1 MPRPD
6 KVEKVKEIRKYFD
19 SVNAVIV
26 TEYRGLNVK
35 DMAELRKSLREN
47 DVEYRVLKNT
57 LVRIALRD
65 TKSEPVLALVEGPI
79 AVAFV
84 RGDVSKAAQALI
96 SYSRAKPELKVKGG
110 FIEGRLV
117 EAPGIRTIATLPPR
131 EVLLARLVGTM
142 NMPVSNLVGVLSGPS
157 RSLVQVLNAIRDK
170 KEEAA

>member
-6 KVEKVKEIRKYFD
+6 KIEKVKEIKKYFA
-19 SVNAVIV
+19 SVEAAIV
-26 TEYRGLNVK
+26 TEYRGLNVSE
-35 DMAELRKSLREN
+35 MAELRKSLRAN

-65 TKSEPVLALVEGPI
+65 TDSEPVLELVEGPI

-84 RGDVSKAAQALI
+84 KGEISKAARALI
-96 SYSRAKPELKVKGG
+96 NFSREKPELKVKGG
-110 FIEGRLV
+110 FIQGKLV
-117 EAPGIRTIATLPPR
+117 NAAGIRTIATLPPR

-142 NMPVSNLVGVLSGPS
+142 NMPVSNLVAVLSGPS
-157 RSLVQVLNAIRDK
+157 RSLVQVLNSLRQM